1 MMNRIFKVLMA
12 ALIVLALAAPAFCAE
27 PVKGEV
33 VAFEGGTYTVKDY
46 NGKVYKIT
54 KDLAVG
60 LNLQTGD
67 LVEVELDEAQPTQA
81 KKVKKV
87 AKK

>member
-1 MMNRIFKVLMA
+1 MNRIFKVLMA

-33 VAFEGGTYTVKDY
+33 VAIDGGTYTVKDY

-54 KDLAVG
+54 QELAVG

-67 LVEVELDEAQPTQA
+67 LVEVELEQAQPA
-81 KKVKKV
+81 KVKKLE
-87 AKK
+87 KKK

>member
-1 MMNRIFKVLMA
+1 MKQICKVLMA

-33 VAFEGGTYTVKDY
+33 VAIEGGTYTVKDY
-46 NGKVYKIT
+46 NGKEYKIT

-67 LVEVELDEAQPTQA
+67 LVEVELQEAQPA
-81 KKVKKV
+81 KVKKV
-87 AKK
+87 EKK